1 MAVETGSELTLG
13 RTVVDRWRLTDR
25 PANAQVMDRIDA
37 DGFYA
42 LITERLAR
50 LPMTGSATSKQG

>member
-13 RTVVDRWRLTDR
+13 HTVVDRWRLTDR

-50 LPMTGSATSKQG
+50 LPMSATPKKA